1 MKEEH
6 KMTPNMQLFFDKL
19 VDVKLFVKEKY
30 NESHDEVLNEIYK
43 KLDAIIKQSST
54 VIDYDDLHIYKPSSK
69 YNFISFCLI
78 LNNQITPLKEVT

>member
-19 VDVKLFVKEKY
+19 MDVKLFVKEKY

-43 KLDAIIKQSST
+43 KLDAIIK
-54 VIDYDDLHIYKPSSK
+54 DKA
-69 YNFISFCLI
+69 
-78 LNNQITPLKEVT
+78 KE